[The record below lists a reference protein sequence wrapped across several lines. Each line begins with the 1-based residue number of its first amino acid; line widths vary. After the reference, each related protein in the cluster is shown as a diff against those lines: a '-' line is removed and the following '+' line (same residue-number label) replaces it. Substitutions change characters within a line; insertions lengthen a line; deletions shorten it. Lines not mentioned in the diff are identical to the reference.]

1 MNSKQKMAGRMRMQ
15 SEDLILSTST
25 FPPSGSRDLGIIYG
39 VSCISTNFI
48 RDTLASVRNITIGG
62 ELKSYAD
69 MLKTGIANAE
79 KRLREEAARLN
90 ADGVY
95 AVKIATPQITTGA
108 AEIIMYGTAFNYV

>member
-1 MNSKQKMAGRMRMQ
+1 MTMQ
-15 SEDLILSTST
+15 SKDLILSTST

-39 VSCISTNFI
+39 ISCISTNFI
-48 RDTLASVRNITIGG
+48 RDTIASVRNITIGG
-62 ELKSYAD
+62 KLKSYSD
-69 MLKTGIANAE
+69 MLKTGIAAAE
-79 KRLREEAARLN
+79 ERLRDEAARLN

>member
-1 MNSKQKMAGRMRMQ
+1 MQ
-15 SEDLILSTST
+15 SENLILSTST

-48 RDTLASVRNITIGG
+48 RDTLASVKNITIGG
-62 ELKSYAD
+62 ELTSYSA
-69 MLKTGIANAE
+69 MLKEGLSKAE
-79 KRLREEAARLN
+79 ERLRDEALKLN